1 MRLIMGKPLMIQTQD
16 NDKIE
21 ELKARLGVKTKIEV
35 LRSALILLEEKLS
48 KEERVK
54 RWQKASRIVGTSSMD
69 ILKEFQTA
77 QRFEKLL

>member
-1 MRLIMGKPLMIQTQD
+1 MGKPLMIQTQD

-69 ILKEFQTA
+69 ILKRIPISTTI
-77 QRFEKLL
+77 

>member
-1 MRLIMGKPLMIQTQD
+1 MGKPLMIQSQD

-21 ELKARLGVKTKIEV
+21 ELKAKLGVKTKIEV
-35 LRSALILLEEKLS
+35 LRSALVLLEEKLS
-48 KEERVK
+48 KEARVK
-54 RWQKASRIVGTSSMD
+54 RWQSASRIVGNSSMD

>member
-1 MRLIMGKPLMIQTQD
+1 MGKPLMIQAQD

-21 ELKARLGVKTKIEV
+21 ELKAKLGVKTKIEV
-35 LRSALILLEEKLS
+35 LRSALVLLEEKIS
-48 KEERVK
+48 KEARVK
-54 RWQKASRIVGTSSMD
+54 RWQSASRIVGNSSMD

>member
-1 MRLIMGKPLMIQTQD
+1 MGKPLMIQTQD

-69 ILKEFQTA
+69 TLKEFQTA

>member
-1 MRLIMGKPLMIQTQD
+1 MGKLLMIQAED

-21 ELKARLGVKTKIEV
+21 ELKAKLGAKTKIEV

-48 KEERVK
+48 KEARIK
-54 RWQKASRIVGTSSMD
+54 RWQNASRIVGTSSID

-77 QRFEKLL
+77 QRFKKLL

>member
-1 MRLIMGKPLMIQTQD
+1 MGKPLMIQTQD

-48 KEERVK
+48 KEARVK
-54 RWQKASRIVGTSSMD
+54 RWQSASRLVGNSSMD
-69 ILKEFQTA
+69 ILKEFQTV

>member
-1 MRLIMGKPLMIQTQD
+1 MGKPLMIQSQD

-21 ELKARLGVKTKIEV
+21 ELKAKLGVKTKIEV
-35 LRSALILLEEKLS
+35 LRSALVLLEEKLS
-48 KEERVK
+48 KEARVK
-54 RWQKASRIVGTSSMD
+54 RWQRASRIVGNSSMD

>member
-1 MRLIMGKPLMIQTQD
+1 MGKPLMIQTQD

-21 ELKARLGVKTKIEV
+21 ELKAKLGVKTKIEV
-35 LRSALILLEEKLS
+35 LRLALVLLEEKLS
-48 KEERVK
+48 KEARIR
-54 RWQKASRIVGTSSMD
+54 RWQTASRIVGTSSMD